1 MGYQLHDKNFVMQS
15 VFHNH
20 KSFVIKTVTQLPA
33 IREILKQK
41 LELRTEPTNSV
52 RNRSSGNLEGGEIEI
67 NNSII
72 FSKNHK
78 SSWLT
83 MLSIYDLL
91 CHSSHHRDSLTSK
104 LSQFACFHF

>member
-41 LELRTEPTNSV
+41 LVLQIALETEAV
-52 RNRSSGNLEGGEIEI
+52 AIWRVE
-67 NNSII
+67 
-72 FSKNHK
+72 K
-78 SSWLT
+78 
-83 MLSIYDLL
+83 
-91 CHSSHHRDSLTSK
+91 
-104 LSQFACFHF
+104 